1 MANGWADLGRA
12 LAGGS
17 DTTAAYQRGVA
28 QQAEVERLVAE
39 ARIKK
44 SEIDSRMR
52 APGALVA
59 LGAPADLATLAFAGI
74 DPTKISGYTGQMQEQ
89 GFRGDAV
96 ARALAGDFDGA
107 NANLFGV
114 ANGPQALASIQ
125 DQNLINN
132 QFLAGGGG
140 VSTTDQG
147 RATIRQRDAAAA
159 ASRASAA
166 SSYAT
171 ADATRRRL
179 AIAEGQFDLQ
189 RRGMWN
195 PSGNVAGGAGAAG
208 SPKLTEQ
215 QSKDLVYLRRGSEA
229 NALLDALAGNM
240 TATGGQQGYRGVA
253 DAFLRGLPGVGESS
267 AVNALVSSERQQAEQ
282 AAREFLSAVL
292 RKDTGAAITAQEFE
306 IYGRTFLPQPGD
318 SPATLKQK
326 ETARRV
332 ALDAIA
338 TGLGPERASMALRPP
353 AAAAAPAASLGSAF
367 GGSAAAPTAR
377 AHNPQTGQW
386 LVLRNGQWVPE

>member
-17 DTTAAYQRGVA
+17 DTTEAYQRGVA

-89 GFRGDAV
+89 GFRGGAV

-107 NANLFGV
+107 NAYLTGV
-114 ANGPQALASIQ
+114 ASGPQALATVEG
-125 DQNLINN
+125 QNLINN
-132 QFLAGGGG
+132 RFLAGGGG
-140 VSTTDQG
+140 ISTTEQG
-147 RATIRQRDAAAA
+147 QANIRQ
-159 ASRASAA
+159 SNASAA

-240 TATGGQQGYRGVA
+240 TATGGQQGARGLV
-253 DAFLRGLPGVGESS
+253 DVFLRGLPGVGESS
-267 AVNALVSSERQQAEQ
+267 AVNALVSPERQQAEQ

-306 IYGRTFLPQPGD
+306 IYGRTYLPQPGD
-318 SPATLKQK
+318 SEATLKQK
-326 ETARRV
+326 AAARRV

-338 TGLGPERASMALRPP
+338 TGLGPERASLALRPP
-353 AAAAAPAASLGSAF
+353 
-367 GGSAAAPTAR
+367 AAPTAR